1 MSDTIYEDPSNKAA
15 DRDDKL
21 FAGLGYALML
31 LGNIIGVSSII
42 AVIIGYA
49 RRDQAPNWLHSHYEF
64 QIRTF
69 WAALVGLVICTVM
82 IVTII
87 LSPFSLL
94 GYAAI
99 WLWVLIRNIVGFIR
113 LLDGRGVGN
122 ASTMWV

>member
-1 MSDTIYEDPSNKAA
+1 M
-15 DRDDKL
+15 
-21 FAGLGYALML
+21 
-31 LGNIIGVSSII
+31 
-42 AVIIGYA
+42 
-49 RRDQAPNWLHSHYEF
+49 
-64 QIRTF
+64 
-69 WAALVGLVICTVM
+69 GLVICTVM

-87 LSPFSLL
+87 LSPFGLL

>member
-1 MSDTIYEDPSNKAA
+1 
-15 DRDDKL
+15 
-21 FAGLGYALML
+21 ML

-49 RRDQAPNWLHSHYEF
+49 RKDQAPNWLHSHYEF

-69 WAALVGLVICTVM
+69 WAALVGLVLSTVM
-82 IVTII
+82 IFTFI
-87 LSPFSLL
+87 LMPIGFL

-99 WLWVLIRNIVGFIR
+99 WLWVLIRNVVGFIR

>member
-1 MSDTIYEDPSNKAA
+1 MSDTIYEAPSNKAA

-21 FAGLGYALML
+21 FAGLGYVLML

-49 RRDQAPNWLHSHYEF
+49 RKDQAPNWLHSHYEF

-69 WAALVGLVICTVM
+69 WAALVGLVLSTVM
-82 IVTII
+82 VFTFI
-87 LSPFSLL
+87 LMPIGFL

-99 WLWVLIRNIVGFIR
+99 WLWVLIRNVVGFIR